1 MDGDDTMVE
10 NSLGLFCR
18 KMKETHA
25 DVVLGSFRTIDE
37 QENLIREYKYPKAHL
52 EGEYAFSMYI
62 EDYLMNRRK
71 VPKVPIVMWN
81 KLYRLDWLRYNDIHC
96 STTYKFSEGSFFN
109 FQVTLHA
116 NRLYVL
122 SDVTL

>member
-1 MDGDDTMVE
+1 
-10 NSLGLFCR
+10 
-18 KMKETHA
+18 MKETHA

-62 EDYLMNRRK
+62 EKYLMNRK
-71 VPKVPIVMWN
+71 EVPIVMWN

>member
-37 QENLIREYKYPKAHL
+37 QENLIREY
-52 EGEYAFSMYI
+52 
-62 EDYLMNRRK
+62 
-71 VPKVPIVMWN
+71 
-81 KLYRLDWLRYNDIHC
+81 
-96 STTYKFSEGSFFN
+96 
-109 FQVTLHA
+109 
-116 NRLYVL
+116 
-122 SDVTL
+122 